1 MFMRLQYISVLT
13 NYSIF
18 PVTLV
23 MMEALHLKPEETL

>member
-18 PVTLV
+18 PVTPV
-23 MMEALHLKPEETL
+23 MMEVLHLKPEET